1 MTHIIGA
8 AAGAA
13 VPPRGRPRSEEAD
26 RAITSAALQVLAE
39 DGIAAFS
46 MEAVAHR
53 AGVAKSTIYRRF
65 TGAHDLLA
73 DALST
78 LNDGLVEPP
87 EGAST
92 REALVTI
99 VEAIRVRA
107 VEGATDRCLPQLL
120 SPAHARPELV
130 EIYYDR
136 VVEVRRS
143 RARRVIERGVTLGD
157 IRADVDVEL
166 LVSMFTAPMV
176 AMVMM
181 IPPSRRVADATTA
194 SAIVDV
200 LLAGVAGSPATATT
214 S

>member
-1 MTHIIGA
+1 MAHATGV
-8 AAGAA
+8 AAGAVA
-13 VPPRGRPRSEEAD
+13 STRGRPRSEEAN
-26 RAITSAALQVLAE
+26 RAITSAALEVLAE

-53 AGVAKSTIYRRF
+53 AGVGKSTIYRRF
-65 TGAHDLLA
+65 AGAHDLLA

-87 EGAST
+87 EHAST
-92 REALVTI
+92 HDALVTI

-120 SPAHARPELV
+120 SQAHDNPDLF

-136 VVEVRRS
+136 VVAVRRA
-143 RARRVIERGVTLGD
+143 RARRVIERGVARGD
-157 IRADVDVEL
+157 IRGDVDVEL

-181 IPPSRRVADATTA
+181 IPPSRRVADSSTA
-194 SAIVDV
+194 GAIVDL
-200 LLAGVAGSPATATT
+200 LLAGVAGPTPDAEES
-214 S
+214 